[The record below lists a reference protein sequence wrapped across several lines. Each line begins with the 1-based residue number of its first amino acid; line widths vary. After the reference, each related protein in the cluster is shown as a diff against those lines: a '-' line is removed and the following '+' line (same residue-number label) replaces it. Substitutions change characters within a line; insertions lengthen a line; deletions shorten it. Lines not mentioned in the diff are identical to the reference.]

1 MIVSDL
7 KFNHVVRAIYNGV
20 DGIEGSVPAEIK
32 AGEVYPDHTVFGLP
46 RNILNV
52 RNIKVVGMII
62 DRSTGK
68 ILNATSVKP
77 STSGSGLMETMG
89 ADCGL
94 SVSLDGGFIKIDSAL
109 SENIEVA
116 LYDVSGVCV
125 ARTNG
130 TGSVEINTSSLSGV
144 YILSASSL
152 SGETVLK
159 KLVI

>member
-1 MIVSDL
+1 
-7 KFNHVVRAIYNGV
+7 
-20 DGIEGSVPAEIK
+20 
-32 AGEVYPDHTVFGLP
+32 
-46 RNILNV
+46 
-52 RNIKVVGMII
+52 MII